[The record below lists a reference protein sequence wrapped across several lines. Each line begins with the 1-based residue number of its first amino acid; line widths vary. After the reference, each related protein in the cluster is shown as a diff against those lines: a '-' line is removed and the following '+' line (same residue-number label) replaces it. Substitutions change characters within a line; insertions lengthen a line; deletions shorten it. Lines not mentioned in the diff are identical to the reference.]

1 MVNTHQKGARAEN
14 DVITYLHV
22 LGITGERLRLAGTFD
37 RSDIWV
43 PGVPNGD
50 GSVRSYRLEVKN
62 HLVKNMPATM
72 ADIAVDLKKLG
83 ALFPNDICMGVI
95 ARPSKPVGEWYT
107 VQFMKDHFGDPRTL
121 A

>member
-1 MVNTHQKGARAEN
+1 MVNAHQKGARAEN

-22 LGITGERLRLAGTFD
+22 LGIEGERLRLAGTYD
-37 RSDIWV
+37 RSDIWI
-43 PGVPNGD
+43 PGVPIPEQI
-50 GSVRSYRLEVKN
+50 RAYRLEVKN
-62 HLVKNMPATM
+62 HLVKNMQTTM
-72 ADIAVDLKKLG
+72 ADIAVDLKKLN